1 MNTWKRAVTYLIK
14 NKVRCVLLLFV
25 LTVISVTMMFSL
37 CLKSGVQESVENLR
51 ETYGSNF
58 TVKVDMKNEGG
69 YPKYNEKTVEN
80 ICNKIK
86 ETEEIQDIC
95 IEVRGLSFYY
105 DKLEFLQGLS
115 AEVMKIDED
124 PKMLEE
130 DLYYTKVM
138 MPYGY
143 NRSGLSHY
151 FQTNTLEL
159 TEGRHICETDRNVVI
174 ISDQVAEKNHL
185 KVGDRVVGEVSE
197 LIANGGDMNIILGE
211 VELEI
216 IGIFHANITQVTN
229 EYTMESEIIE
239 NLQFV
244 DAVTMVE
251 MTRVCDEYNN
261 EVWTPLPITL
271 YFYVDN
277 PDEIETIIKRV
288 KEKKD
293 IDWEGLLVEVN
304 DSTYQ
309 SALAPLQTINGLAV
323 FLFVFTVIVCVVLLA
338 LILRMWMKTRKKE
351 MGILL
356 SIGVGQKKIMCQFL
370 LEGFIIL
377 FIAVLLS
384 VGVTATVSDKVG
396 NQILEQINGAE
407 KSRKEQ
413 QEEIK
418 ERIEK
423 GEVASEEE
431 YMTLVD
437 QLTVVTEIESPEEI
451 ECNLTY
457 SIVVTTAVMLMIVL
471 IIVTIVSSREI
482 LKMRPK
488 DILSSV

>member
-1 MNTWKRAVTYLIK
+1 MNTWKRAVTYLVK
-14 NKVRCVLLLFV
+14 NKVRCVLLLLV
-25 LTVISVTMMFSL
+25 LAVISTIMMFSL
-37 CLKSGVQESVENLR
+37 CLKNGVQESVENLQ

-58 TVKVDMKNEGG
+58 VVKEDVKNEGER
-69 YPKYNEKTVEN
+69 PRFDEKTIQN
-80 ICNKIK
+80 ICDNIQK
-86 ETEEIQDIC
+86 TEKIQDTC
-95 IEVRGLSFYY
+95 IEVRRLSFYY

-124 PKMLEE
+124 PEMLEE
-130 DLYYTKVM
+130 DYYYTKVM

-143 NRSGLSHY
+143 NKSELSHY

-159 TEGRHICETDRNVVI
+159 IEGRHICETDRNVVI
-174 ISDQVAEKNHL
+174 ISDKVAEKNHL
-185 KVGDRVVGEVSE
+185 KIGDHITGEVSE
-197 LIANGGDMNIILGE
+197 LIANGGDMNIILGK

-229 EYTMESEIIE
+229 EYTIEWEIIE

-251 MTRVCDEYNN
+251 MTRVCDEYND
-261 EVWTPLPITL
+261 EVWPPLPATL

-277 PDEIETIIKRV
+277 PDELEAIIKRV
-288 KEKKD
+288 KERED
-293 IDWEGLLVEVN
+293 IDWEGLMVEVN

-309 SALAPLQTINGLAV
+309 SALSPLQTINGLAV
-323 FLFVFTVIVCVVLLA
+323 FLFVFILIVCVVLLT

-356 SIGVGQKKIMCQFL
+356 SIGVGQKKIICQFL

-396 NQILEQINGAE
+396 NRILEQMNGAE
-407 KSRKEQ
+407 KSRREQ

-437 QLTVVTEIESPEEI
+437 QLTVVTEVEAPEELA
-451 ECNLTY
+451 CNLTY
-457 SIVVTTAVMLMIVL
+457 SNVVTTVVILMIVL

>member
-1 MNTWKRAVTYLIK
+1 MNTWKRAVTYLVK
-14 NKVRCVLLLFV
+14 NKVRCVLLLLV
-25 LTVISVTMMFSL
+25 LAVISTIMMFSL
-37 CLKSGVQESVENLR
+37 CLKNGVQESVENLR

-58 TVKVDMKNEGG
+58 IVKEDAKNEGER
-69 YPKYNEKTVEN
+69 PQFDEKTIQN
-80 ICNKIK
+80 ICDNIQKT
-86 ETEEIQDIC
+86 ETIRDIC
-95 IEVRGLSFYY
+95 VEVTVQSFYY
-105 DKLEFLQGLS
+105 DKLEFLPGLS
-115 AEVMKIDED
+115 TEVMKIDED
-124 PKMLEE
+124 PEMLEE
-130 DLYYTKVM
+130 DYYYTKVM

-143 NRSGLSHY
+143 NRSELSHY

-174 ISDQVAEKNHL
+174 ISDKVAEKNHL
-185 KVGDRVVGEVSE
+185 KVGDYITGEVSE
-197 LIANGGDMNIILGE
+197 LIANGGDMNIILGK

-229 EYTMESEIIE
+229 EYTIEREIIE

-244 DAVTMVE
+244 DAVTMVK
-251 MTRVCDEYNN
+251 MTRVCDEYND
-261 EVWTPLPITL
+261 EVWSPLPATL

-277 PDEIETIIKRV
+277 PDELEAIIKRV
-288 KEKKD
+288 KERED
-293 IDWEGLLVEVN
+293 IDWEGLMVEVN

-309 SALAPLQTINGLAV
+309 SALSPLQTINGLAV
-323 FLFVFTVIVCVVLLA
+323 FLFVFILIVCVVLLT

-356 SIGVGQKKIMCQFL
+356 SIGVGQKKIICQFL

-396 NQILEQINGAE
+396 NRILEQMNGAE
-407 KSRKEQ
+407 KSRREQ

-437 QLTVVTEIESPEEI
+437 QLTVVTEVEAPEELA
-451 ECNLTY
+451 CNLTY
-457 SIVVTTAVMLMIVL
+457 SNVVTTVVILMIVL

>member
-1 MNTWKRAVTYLIK
+1 MNTWKRAVTYLVK
-14 NKVRCVLLLFV
+14 NKVRCVLLLLV
-25 LTVISVTMMFSL
+25 LAVISTIMMFSL
-37 CLKSGVQESVENLR
+37 CLKNGVQESVENLQ

-58 TVKVDMKNEGG
+58 TVKVDTENEGEL
-69 YPKYNEKTVEN
+69 PEFNETTVEK
-80 ICNKIK
+80 IC
-86 ETEEIQDIC
+86 ETSGIRDWCIQSDG
-95 IEVRGLSFYY
+95 IELYF
-105 DKLEFLQGLS
+105 DDMEFIPGLS
-115 AEVMKIDED
+115 AALLLIDEE
-124 PKMLEE
+124 EE
-130 DLYYTKVM
+130 DKEEDYYIRVM
-138 MPYGY
+138 HPYGY
-143 NRSGLSHY
+143 SKSELSYY
-151 FQTNTLEL
+151 FQTNTVEL
-159 TEGRHICETDRNVVI
+159 IKGRHIRESDRNVVI
-174 ISDQVAEKNHL
+174 ISDEVAEKNELRIGDHITGEL
-185 KVGDRVVGEVSE
+185 SKSILEGGDRDYVYC
-197 LIANGGDMNIILGE
+197 E

-216 IGIFHANITQVTN
+216 IGIFHANVTQVTN
-229 EYTMESEIIE
+229 EYTLEWNIIQ
-239 NLQFV
+239 NYLFV
-244 DAVTMVE
+244 DYQTELALWELYDEINGIVDYPLR
-251 MTRVCDEYNN
+251 MTVD
-261 EVWTPLPITL
+261 
-271 YFYVDN
+271 FYVDN

-288 KEKKD
+288 KEKED
-293 IDWEGLLVEVN
+293 IDWEGLTVEVN

-309 SALAPLQTINGLAV
+309 SALSPLQTINGLAV
-323 FLFVFTVIVCVVLLA
+323 FLFVFILIVCVILLT

-356 SIGVGQKKIMCQFL
+356 SIGVGQKKIICQFL

-396 NQILEQINGAE
+396 NRILEQMNGAE
-407 KSRKEQ
+407 KSRREQ

-437 QLTVVTEIESPEEI
+437 QLTVVTEVEAPEEI
-451 ECNLTY
+451 ACNLTY

-471 IIVTIVSSREI
+471 IIVTIVSSKEV